1 MSRAVITPIGSAAT
15 QGRWALKR
23 PGEIA
28 ALLLGQQLLDRRR
41 EFLFQLAVE
50 LTAGR
55 RRESGM
61 DAFETPP
68 DHRLLGIVGPTDGL
82 YASRRCRQLQ

>member
-1 MSRAVITPIGSAAT
+1 
-15 QGRWALKR
+15 
-23 PGEIA
+23 
-28 ALLLGQQLLDRRR
+28 
-41 EFLFQLAVE
+41 
-50 LTAGR
+50 
-55 RRESGM
+55 M